1 MSVIAKV
8 EKGQEAPAT
17 KAVTKVVRSGWGAYF
32 RNFLRMA
39 GPYWNSEHKWVIR
52 GLSVALLALTGAQ
65 AVVQI
70 ALNLWTE
77 QLFDAFGKR
86 SMAGFIELAA
96 VFAAIIIGQVAVV
109 AIHLRIRRRL
119 EVGWRAWLTERLL
132 GAWLL
137 SGRQHLID
145 YMPGQHDNPD
155 GRIAEDIRIATE
167 YAIDLVHS
175 LFYCTLLIGS
185 FASILWSLSGPPEL
199 VLGDVELWLPGHLL
213 WIAIAYAVLGAF
225 IALLLG
231 PKLVRSAEWRQR
243 HEATFRFGLGR
254 VRQNGLVVALLH
266 GEADER
272 RALGRSF
279 GDVIVAWNKQT
290 DALTRFTMFTAS
302 WAILSPIFP
311 VLIAAPRYI
320 VGAITL
326 GALMQIAQAFLQ
338 MVGALSWPIDN
349 LTKAADWRASGERVL
364 GLRAALESFEREAD
378 KPTAIAVT
386 IAAEPVLSFR
396 DLSLADPDG
405 TVRISGIDLVVQ
417 PGDHVIVSGD
427 PEAALRLFKAAAGL
441 WPWGGGAIDLPVDDH
456 VFFMPQR
463 PYFCSGTLAEAISYP
478 QMEVAPEPAALTSAL
493 ERVGLAHLES
503 RLDQV
508 EVWDQALGANE
519 QQRLG
524 FARLLLHHPRWIFI
538 QQATDGMDVEGEAA
552 ILALLAKE
560 FPEAAII
567 MIADHAEGRYP
578 DWRQLRFVKQDDMV
592 VAQVL
597 AQAEAA

>member
-1 MSVIAKV
+1 MSVIAKPA
-8 EKGQEAPAT
+8 KGESAPVS
-17 KAVTKVVRSGWGAYF
+17 KPVRTGWGAYF

-39 GPYWNSEHKWVIR
+39 GPYWNSEHKWMIR
-52 GLSVALLALTGAQ
+52 GLTVALLSLTGAQ
-65 AVVQI
+65 AVVQV

-96 VFAAIIIGQVAVV
+96 VFAAIIIGQVFVV
-109 AIHLRIRRRL
+109 SVHLRIRRRL

-145 YMPGQHDNPD
+145 YMPGAHDNPD

-167 YAIDLVHS
+167 YAVDLVHS

-185 FASILWSLSGPPEL
+185 FASILWSLSGPPE
-199 VLGDVELWLPGHLL
+199 VMLGDVEIWLPGHLL
-213 WIAIAYAVLGAF
+213 WIAIAYAMLGAF

-231 PKLVRSAEWRQR
+231 PKLVRSAEWRQS

-254 VRQNGLVVALLH
+254 VRQNGLLVALLH

-272 RALGRSF
+272 RALGKSF
-279 GDVIVAWNKQT
+279 ADVIVAWNKQT
-290 DALTRFTMFTAS
+290 DALTRFTMFTAT

-311 VLIAAPRYI
+311 ILIAAPRYI
-320 VGAITL
+320 TGAIAL

-364 GLRAALESFEREAD
+364 GLRAALEGFDRTEA
-378 KPTAIAVT
+378 TAATIAVAT
-386 IAAEPVLSFR
+386 SAEPVLAFR

-405 TVRISGIDLVVQ
+405 TVKITGIDLVVQ
-417 PGDHVIVSGD
+417 PGDHVLVSGD

-441 WPWGGGAIDLPVDDH
+441 WPWGGGAIDLPADDH

-463 PYFCSGTLAEAISYP
+463 PYFPHGTLAEAISYP
-478 QMEVAPEPAALTSAL
+478 AMDTAPEPAALLAAL
-493 ERVGLAHLES
+493 ARAGLAHLES

-508 EVWDQALGANE
+508 EVWDQALGASE

-524 FARLLLHHPRWIFI
+524 FARLLLHRPRWIFI
-538 QQATDGMDVEGEAA
+538 QQATDGLDLEGETEM
-552 ILALLAKE
+552 LALLAEE
-560 FPEAAII
+560 FPEAAVI
-567 MIADHAEGRYP
+567 MVADHAEGRYP
-578 DWRQLRFVKQDDMV
+578 DWRQLSFVKQDDMV
-592 VAQVL
+592 VAQAMTKV
-597 AQAEAA
+597 AA

>member
-1 MSVIAKV
+1 M
-8 EKGQEAPAT
+8 
-17 KAVTKVVRSGWGAYF
+17 
-32 RNFLRMA
+32 
-39 GPYWNSEHKWVIR
+39 IR
-52 GLSVALLALTGAQ
+52 GLTVALLALTGAQ
-65 AVVQI
+65 AVVQV

-86 SMAGFIELAA
+86 SMAGFIDLAA
-96 VFAAIIIGQVAVV
+96 VFAAIIIGQVFVV
-109 AIHLRIRRRL
+109 SVHLRIRRRL

-145 YMPGQHDNPD
+145 YMPGSHDNPD

-167 YAIDLVHS
+167 YAVDLVHS

-185 FASILWSLSGPPEL
+185 FASILWTLSGPPEV
-199 VLGDVELWLPGHLL
+199 VLGDVEIWLPGHLL
-213 WIAIAYAVLGAF
+213 WIAIAYATLGAF

-231 PKLVRSAEWRQR
+231 PKLVRSAEWRQS

-254 VRQNGLVVALLH
+254 VRQNGLLVALLH

-272 RALGRSF
+272 RSLGKSF
-279 GDVIVAWNKQT
+279 ADVIVAWNKQT
-290 DALTRFTMFTAS
+290 DALTRFTMFTAT

-364 GLRAALESFEREAD
+364 GLRAALESFEHKDAETA
-378 KPTAIAVT
+378 KIAIAT
-386 IAAEPVLSFR
+386 SAEPVLAFR
-396 DLSLADPDG
+396 ELSLADADG
-405 TVRISGIDLVVQ
+405 TVKITGIDMVVQ
-417 PGDHVIVSGD
+417 PGDHVLISGD

-441 WPWGGGAIDLPVDDH
+441 WPWGGGAIDLPSDDH

-463 PYFCSGTLAEAISYP
+463 PYFPHGSLAEAIAYP
-478 QMEVAPEPAALTSAL
+478 AMETAPEPAALLAAL
-493 ERVGLAHLES
+493 ERAGLAHLES

-524 FARLLLHHPRWIFI
+524 FARLLLHRPRWIFI
-538 QQATDGMDVEGEAA
+538 QQATDGLDLEGETEM
-552 ILALLAKE
+552 LALLAEE

-578 DWRQLRFVKQDDMV
+578 TWRQLGFVRQDDMV
-592 VAQVL
+592 VAQAVT
-597 AQAEAA
+597 QGIAA